1 VHEKGVYLLLGCQVY
16 FPAHQNGSPMAF
28 LQYAGVENLT
38 IERPTNGGIDFL
50 FCAYCWTKNVEVV
63 GWAGGGVN
71 FDYSVRDQID
81 TTFVNNCGN
90 SVNNGGEYPIGI
102 EDAATEIYVDNSI
115 THECG
120 KGMVGKTG
128 AGSVVAYNYIDHT
141 MYDSCSGI
149 GDYWVDMGVNGSHYA
164 GMHHMLFE
172 GNWGDNLDNDDTHG
186 NATYHTYFCNWGTGL
201 RTSFVDPSINKS
213 VNDAAGV
220 AYARGTTGPS
230 GCFSNPPGP
239 LRAAGPMMHDY
250 WLAYVGNVLGTPGVS
265 TAANGWTYQ
274 GNFNVNPAIWM
285 LGWNSDANNPTAS
298 DPNLTASNGAQ

>member
-1 VHEKGVYLLLGCQVY
+1 
-16 FPAHQNGSPMAF
+16 MAF

-141 MYDSCSGI
+141 MYDSSSGI

-164 GMHHMLFE
+164 GCTICFSK
-172 GNWGDNLDNDDTHG
+172 
-186 NATYHTYFCNWGTGL
+186 GTG
-201 RTSFVDPSINKS
+201 
-213 VNDAAGV
+213 
-220 AYARGTTGPS
+220 GTTWTTTIRMAMPRITLIFAIGARVCGHRS
-230 GCFSNPPGP
+230 SIP
-239 LRAAGPMMHDY
+239 LSIKA
-250 WLAYVGNVLGTPGVS
+250 
-265 TAANGWTYQ
+265 
-274 GNFNVNPAIWM
+274 
-285 LGWNSDANNPTAS
+285 
-298 DPNLTASNGAQ
+298 